1 LTNENVTQVANL
13 LLFQVNNL
21 GYIYRGEK
29 MAKRQAKSSLKKRR
43 QEAQRKQML
52 VIGGVGL
59 FFLVLLFF
67 VWQMWPDDTAE
78 PEPVAVAPLAG
89 DVMDEGAERP
99 LADVQPPDRDGYY
112 NQPPDMIIDPDKR
125 YEAIIHLESGGQM
138 RLRLFA
144 AESPL
149 TVNNFVFLANEG
161 FYDGVIFHRVL
172 PNFMAQGG
180 DPSGT
185 GRGGPGYMF
194 ADETD
199 NGLLFDRPGLLA
211 MANAGPNTNGS
222 QFFITFVPTPHLN
235 GGHTIFGEI
244 VAGEDVLF
252 GIAPRDP
259 MAGGPADVI
268 ARVDIV
274 EGD

>member
-21 GYIYRGEK
+21 GYIYGGEK

-112 NQPPDMIIDPDKR
+112 NQPPDMVIDPDKS
-125 YEAIIHLESGGQM
+125 YEAIIHLENGGQM

-161 FYDGVIFHRVL
+161 FYDGVIFHRVI

-185 GRGGPGYMF
+185 GSGGPGYMF

-199 NGLLFDRPGLLA
+199 NGLLFDRPALLA